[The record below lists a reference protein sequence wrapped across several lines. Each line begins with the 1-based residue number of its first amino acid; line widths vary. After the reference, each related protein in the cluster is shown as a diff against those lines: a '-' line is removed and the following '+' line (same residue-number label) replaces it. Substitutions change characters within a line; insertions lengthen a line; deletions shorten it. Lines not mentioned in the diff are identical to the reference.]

1 MILSILVGAA
11 MIIATTLIHAGFMM
25 AGLGDL
31 RERVRKRRSSA
42 ASWRPAFVL
51 SLFVLWMFL
60 AAVVEVWLWS
70 ALYLLLGVFDAL
82 EIAVYFSTVTFTTL
96 GYGDVVLT
104 PPFRLLSSFQAVN
117 GLILFGWTTALVF
130 AVVQWLYKDDRAVG
144 EHAMRPPG
152 P

>member
-1 MILSILVGAA
+1 MILSILVGGG
-11 MIIATTLIHAGFMM
+11 MIVATTLIHAGFMM
-25 AGLGDL
+25 VSLGDL
-31 RERVRKRRSSA
+31 RERARKKRSSA
-42 ASWRPAFVL
+42 GNWRPAFIL
-51 SLFVLWMFL
+51 SVFVLWMFL
-60 AAVVEVWLWS
+60 ASVVEVWLWS

-96 GYGDVVLT
+96 GYGDVVLA

-144 EHAMRPPG
+144 EHVMRPPR